1 MLSFGVSSSGKSIE
15 AVISNATGSADGR
28 SDAPRYD
35 FLNRAEAFAAL
46 RQLVDAIEKL
56 PE

>member
-1 MLSFGVSSSGKSIE
+1 MSSSGKSIE